1 MANGAVNTVSR
12 VGQINGTGN
21 ADALFLKVFSNEI
34 LTTFEESNVM
44 KDLHTVRTISSGK
57 EAQFPVIGSA
67 EAKYFSVGEDVLE
80 SSNGYAQQIK
90 HGERTISIDDMLI
103 AATFVANIDELKSHF
118 DVRSTYSAELGRA
131 LAKRFDLATMKTLV
145 AAAETAADVAFT
157 GAKGGITVD
166 LSTNGITA
174 STAANDI
181 IKIIGVAAQKM
192 DENDVPS
199 DDRFVILDP
208 SRYYELVTTDNIA
221 INTDFG
227 GAGAIATGKI
237 AELAG
242 ITIVKS
248 NHISSIAETDLSSAS
263 GAGSDSDNV
272 NNDVH
277 GVGTG
282 HKGYNK
288 DFTTVL
294 PILGGHKAAIGT
306 VKLLDLA
313 VEQEYIMTKQ
323 GTAMLA
329 KYAVGHGVLRPEAAF
344 CVKA

>member
-1 MANGAVNTVSR
+1 MANGVVNSVSR
-12 VGQINGTGN
+12 LGQINGAGN
-21 ADALFLKVFSNEI
+21 TDALFLKVFSNEI

-57 EAQFPVIGSA
+57 EAQFPVIGSTD
-67 EAKYFSVGEDVLE
+67 AKYFAVGQDVLE

-103 AATFVANIDELKSHF
+103 AATFVASMDSLKSHF

-166 LSTNGITA
+166 LSDSSIGG
-174 STAANDI
+174 STAAADI
-181 IKIIGVAAQKM
+181 IKIIGTAAQKM

-208 SRYYELVTTDNIA
+208 SRYYELVTTNNVA
-221 INTDFG
+221 INTDTA
-227 GAGAIATGKI
+227 AGNGSVATGKI

-248 NHISSIAETDLSSAS
+248 NHLASVAGADLSAAT
-263 GAGSDSDNV
+263 GVGSDGFSGI

-277 GVGTG
+277 GGGT
-282 HKGYNK
+282 GYNK
-288 DFTTVL
+288 DFSTVL
-294 PILGGHKAAIGT
+294 PIIGGQKSAIGT

>member
-1 MANGAVNTVSR
+1 MANGAVNSVSR

-80 SSNGYAQQIK
+80 SSNGYSQQIK

-166 LSTNGITA
+166 LSNESISG
-174 STAANDI
+174 STSAADI
-181 IKIIGVAAQKM
+181 IKIIGTAAQKM

-221 INTDFG
+221 INTDTA
-227 GAGAIATGKI
+227 AGNGSVATGKI

-248 NHISSIAETDLSSAS
+248 NHLSSIAGVNLSGTS
-263 GAGSDSDNV
+263 GAGSDNHTGI
-272 NNDVH
+272 NNNVH
-277 GVGTG
+277 GGTS
-282 HKGYNK
+282 GYDK
-288 DFTTVL
+288 DFSAIL

-329 KYAVGHGVLRPEAAF
+329 KYAVGHGVLRPETAF

>member
-1 MANGAVNTVSR
+1 MANGVVNSVSR

-145 AAAETAADVAFT
+145 AAAETAADIAFT

-166 LSTNGITA
+166 VSDESIGGHESA
-174 STAANDI
+174 EHI
-181 IKIIGVAAQKM
+181 IKIIGTAAQKM

-221 INTDFG
+221 INTDTA
-227 GAGAIATGKI
+227 AGNGSVATGKI

-248 NHISSIAETDLSSAS
+248 NHLASVAGTDLSAAT
-263 GAGSDSDNV
+263 GAGSDSSNV

-277 GVGTG
+277 GGGT
-282 HKGYNK
+282 GYNK
-288 DFTTVL
+288 DFSTVL
-294 PILGGHKAAIGT
+294 PILGGQKSAIGT

>member
-1 MANGAVNTVSR
+1 MSNGQVNSVSR
-12 VGQINGTGN
+12 VGQINATGDAN
-21 ADALFLKVFSNEI
+21 ALFLKVFSNEI

-145 AAAETAADVAFT
+145 AAAETAADGAFT

-166 LSTNGITA
+166 LSDNSISG
-174 STAANDI
+174 SSAAADI

-199 DDRFVILDP
+199 EDRFVILDP

-221 INTDFG
+221 INTDTA
-227 GAGAIATGKI
+227 AGNGSVATGKI

-248 NHISSIAETDLSSAS
+248 NHLASVAGTDLSATS
-263 GAGSDSDNV
+263 GAGSDNHTGIT
-272 NNDVH
+272 NNVH
-277 GVGTG
+277 GGTS
-282 HKGYNK
+282 GYDK
-288 DFTTVL
+288 DFSAVL

-329 KYAVGHGVLRPEAAF
+329 KYAVGHGVLRPEASF

>member
-1 MANGAVNTVSR
+1 MANGLVNTVSR

-44 KDLHTVRTISSGK
+44 KDLHTVRTISSGR
-57 EAQFPVIGSA
+57 EAQFPVIGSS
-67 EAKYFSVGEDVLE
+67 EAKYFTVGEDVLE
-80 SSNGYAQQIK
+80 SSAGYATQIK
-90 HGERTISIDDMLI
+90 HGERKIAIDDMLI

-166 LSTNGITA
+166 LSTEGITA
-174 STAANDI
+174 STAAADI
-181 IKIIGVAAQKM
+181 IKIIGTAAQKM
-192 DENDVPS
+192 DENDIPS

-221 INTDFG
+221 INTDTA
-227 GAGAIATGKI
+227 AGNGSVATGKI

-248 NHISSIAETDLSSAS
+248 NHLASVAGADLSAAT
-263 GAGSDSDNV
+263 GAGSDSSNV

-277 GVGTG
+277 GGGT
-282 HKGYNK
+282 GYNK
-288 DFTTVL
+288 DFSAVL
-294 PILGGHKAAIGT
+294 PILGGQKSAIGT